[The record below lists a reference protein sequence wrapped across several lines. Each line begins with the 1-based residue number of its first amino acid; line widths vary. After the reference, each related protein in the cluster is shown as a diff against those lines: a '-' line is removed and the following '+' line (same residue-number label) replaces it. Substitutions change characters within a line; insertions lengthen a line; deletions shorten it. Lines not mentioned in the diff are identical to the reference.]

1 MVYLWLEYARGFL
14 EETQLLNY
22 FSTSNSMTSI
32 GKIGEKFV
40 AQWLIHQGWQILHER
55 WRSPWG
61 EIDIIAQDHNSDTL
75 IFIEVKTRKSRNW
88 DHGGIFA
95 VTPQKQAKIRQ
106 TADYFLGEYPQFS
119 NFFCRFDVALVHHQ
133 PVNQSCSNNSDLIIK
148 IGKPVQWQGY
158 QLTLLDYIE
167 AAF

>member
-1 MVYLWLEYARGFL
+1 MI
-14 EETQLLNY
+14 
-22 FSTSNSMTSI
+22 SI
-32 GKIGEKFV
+32 GKIGEQFV
-40 AQWLIHQGWQILHER
+40 AQWLTSQGWQILHER

-61 EIDIIAQDHNSDTL
+61 EIDLIAQQLDINIV
-75 IFIEVKTRKSRNW
+75 IFVEVKTRKTRNW
-88 DHGGIFA
+88 DQDGILA

-106 TADYFLGEYPQFS
+106 TADYFLGEYSQFS

>member
-1 MVYLWLEYARGFL
+1 MINE
-14 EETQLLNY
+14 
-22 FSTSNSMTSI
+22 MTSI

-40 AQWLIHQGWQILHER
+40 AQWLTSQGWQLLNER

-61 EIDIIAQDHNSDTL
+61 EIDLIAQQLDINTV
-75 IFIEVKTRKSRNW
+75 IFVEVKTRKSSNW
-88 DHGGIFA
+88 DHGGILA

-106 TADYFLGEYPQFS
+106 TANYFLGEYPHFS
-119 NFFCRFDVALVHHQ
+119 NFICRFDVALVHHKPCHQ
-133 PVNQSCSNNSDLIIK
+133 ICSQNNDFIINL
-148 IGKPVQWQGY
+148 GKPIQWQGY

>member
-1 MVYLWLEYARGFL
+1 MI
-14 EETQLLNY
+14 
-22 FSTSNSMTSI
+22 SI
-32 GKIGEKFV
+32 GKIGEQFV
-40 AQWLIHQGWQILHER
+40 AQWLTSQGWQILHER

-61 EIDIIAQDHNSDTL
+61 EIDLIAQQLDINIV
-75 IFIEVKTRKSRNW
+75 IFVEVKTRKTRNW
-88 DHGGIFA
+88 DQDGILT

-106 TADYFLGEYPQFS
+106 TADYFLGEYSQFS

-133 PVNQSCSNNSDLIIK
+133 PANHNFSKNSYSVIK
-148 IGKPVQWQGY
+148 IGQPIRWGNY

>member
-1 MVYLWLEYARGFL
+1 MI
-14 EETQLLNY
+14 
-22 FSTSNSMTSI
+22 SI
-32 GKIGEKFV
+32 GKTGEQFV
-40 AQWLIHQGWQILHER
+40 AQWLTSQGWQILHER

-61 EIDIIAQDHNSDTL
+61 EIDLIAQQLDINIV
-75 IFIEVKTRKSRNW
+75 IFVEVKTRKTRNW
-88 DHGGIFA
+88 DQDGILA

-106 TADYFLGEYPQFS
+106 TADYFLGEYSQFS

-133 PVNQSCSNNSDLIIK
+133 PANHNFSKNSYSVIK
-148 IGKPVQWQGY
+148 IGQPIQWGNY